1 MNKKTEEYYILRLN
15 NILLYMENNNYYDK
29 PYVIEVAHTKQ
40 DIYNNGL
47 TEKNLKRIKELNNYF
62 TKNIC
67 NQKQKQQMEN
77 MWSNYKK

>member
-29 PYVIEVAHTKQ
+29 PYVIEVMHTKR

-47 TEKNLKRIKELNNYF
+47 TEKI
-62 TKNIC
+62 
-67 NQKQKQQMEN
+67 
-77 MWSNYKK
+77 

>member
-29 PYVIEVAHTKQ
+29 PYVIEVMHTKR

-47 TEKNLKRIKELNNYF
+47 TEKNLKRIEELNNYF
-62 TKNIC
+62 TNNIC

>member
-29 PYVIEVAHTKQ
+29 PFVIEVVHTKQ

-62 TKNIC
+62 TNNIF